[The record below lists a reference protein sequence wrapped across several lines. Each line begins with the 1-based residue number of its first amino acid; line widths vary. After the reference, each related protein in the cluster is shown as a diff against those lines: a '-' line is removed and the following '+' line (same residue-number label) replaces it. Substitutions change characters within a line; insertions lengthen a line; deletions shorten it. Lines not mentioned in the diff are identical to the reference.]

1 MFKFLKK
8 KNKNFKAIINSN
20 TYKIDVKSG
29 QNLLSAA
36 LLQGI
41 PWPHK
46 CRVGSCGTCKCIVL
60 KGTIKPEIDFANVL
74 NAEQIIFFL
83 YIHVKT
89 YQGPPNPIIVR
100 LRALPG
106 LLGGPI

>member
-8 KNKNFKAIINSN
+8 KNKNFKAIINSSM
-20 TYKIDVKSG
+20 YQIDVKSG

-74 NAEQIIFFL
+74 NAEQLKAGYVLACKTALKSDIAVIVKII
-83 YIHVKT
+83 K
-89 YQGPPNPIIVR
+89 
-100 LRALPG
+100 
-106 LLGGPI
+106 

>member
-8 KNKNFKAIINSN
+8 KNKNFKAIINSSM
-20 TYKIDVKSG
+20 YQIDVKSG

-60 KGTIKPEIDFANVL
+60 KGTIKPETDFANVL
-74 NAEQIIFFL
+74 NAEQLKSGYVLACKTALKSDIAVIVKII
-83 YIHVKT
+83 K
-89 YQGPPNPIIVR
+89 
-100 LRALPG
+100 
-106 LLGGPI
+106 

>member
-8 KNKNFKAIINSN
+8 KNKNFKAIINSSM
-20 TYKIDVKSG
+20 YQIDVKSG

-74 NAEQIIFFL
+74 NAEQLKAGYVLACKTALKSDIEVIVKII
-83 YIHVKT
+83 K
-89 YQGPPNPIIVR
+89 
-100 LRALPG
+100 
-106 LLGGPI
+106 